1 MLPCAVRPV
10 SLASYF
16 GPIFYFRRREEKIV
30 CAPAG
35 NQTRVSSV
43 AGTYTITV
51 LPALIVLWADTIFT
65 QSDKLCASPRE
76 CTSKCNVSRSY
87 GAMAARWFPDPKVG
101 SSNPSSFMFVFFG
114 CLTDDAT
121 PKRKTNCRNW
131 ESHPGYRGHNAESC
145 Y

>member
-16 GPIFYFRRREEKIV
+16 EPIFYFRRREEKIV

-43 AGTYTITV
+43 AVTYTITV
-51 LPALIVLWADTIFT
+51 LPALILMSAQLVST
-65 QSDKLCASPRE
+65 QSDNFVILQDSQCR
-76 CTSKCNVSRSY
+76 NVMSAE
-87 GAMAARWFPDPKVG
+87 AMAQWQRVG
-101 SSNPSSFMFVFFG
+101 FQTQRLGVRIPLASHLFFG
-114 CLTDDAT
+114 FLMYDDT
-121 PKRKTNCRNW
+121 LKIKTKCRNW
-131 ESHPGYRGHNAESC
+131 ESHPGCRGHNAESC

>member
-1 MLPCAVRPV
+1 MLPCAVRQV

-16 GPIFYFRRREEKIV
+16 EPIFYFRRREEKNV

-51 LPALIVLWADTIFT
+51 LPALILMSAQLVST
-65 QSDKLCASPRE
+65 QSDNFVILQDSQCRNAMSAE
-76 CTSKCNVSRSY
+76 
-87 GAMAARWFPDPKVG
+87 AMAQWQRVG
-101 SSNPSSFMFVFFG
+101 FQTQRLGVRIPLASHLFFG
-114 CLTDDAT
+114 FLTYHNT
-121 PKRKTNCRNW
+121 LKNKTKCRNW
-131 ESHPGYRGHNAESC
+131 ESHPGCRGHNAESC

>member
-16 GPIFYFRRREEKIV
+16 EPIFYFRRREEKIV

-51 LPALIVLWADTIFT
+51 LPALILMSAQLVST
-65 QSDKLCASPRE
+65 QSDNFVILQDSQCR
-76 CTSKCNVSRSY
+76 NVMSAE
-87 GAMAARWFPDPKVG
+87 AMAQWQRVG
-101 SSNPSSFMFVFFG
+101 FQTQRLGVRIPLASHLFFG
-114 CLTDDAT
+114 FLMYDDT
-121 PKRKTNCRNW
+121 LKIKTKCRNW
-131 ESHPGYRGHNAESC
+131 ESHPGCRGHNAESC